1 MPNRASINVKTQV
14 GVESTAGTAV
24 AANKVL
30 QAFDFKTGIKPAIT
44 MIGASG
50 RKYDSSQEENKE
62 WMAGTLSGS
71 MDFNHLPYLLSSAW
85 GIISPVAHGAST
97 TAKDWIG
104 TPPVTGSVTPQTYT
118 FEQGET
124 ATRAHK
130 FAYGLV
136 TKFGYEFTR
145 DATSVTGDLIG
156 QPISDGITMTGGPSL
171 VALAPI
177 ASKYWNIYLDATS
190 AGLGTTLLLAVLKFN
205 FEMGNIYMPA
215 WFVNRANLGFTSH
228 VDGDPTTVAKL
239 LVMADAQGMSLLSNL
254 QTGNTA
260 FLRAEALG
268 PIIDNLQTLTFG
280 GGVTGGN
287 FTLSYKGQTT
297 ANIAY
302 SAALTSATVNT
313 AFQLL
318 STVGANCTVTG
329 GAGGPYTFTFSGAL
343 ASDMSA
349 VTANNVSLTGGT
361 PTMTFVAQA
370 NNLFRHD
377 MAVKVKNVAEFGDS
391 GGVYAIEWE
400 LGIVE
405 DGAWGKEHTA
415 TVTNLITAL

>member
-1 MPNRASINVKTQV
+1 MANRATINVKTQV

-44 MIGASG
+44 MIAASG
-50 RKYDSSQEENKE
+50 RKYPASQEENKE
-62 WMAGTLSGS
+62 WMAGTLTGS

-85 GIISPVAHGAST
+85 GIITPAAHGAST
-97 TAKDWIG
+97 TAKDWVG

-145 DATSVTGDLIG
+145 DVTSVTGDIIG
-156 QPISDGITMTGGPSL
+156 QPISDGITMTGSPTL

-177 ASKYWNIYLDATS
+177 ASKYWNVYLDPTS
-190 AGLGTTLLLAVLKFN
+190 AALGTTQYPSTLKFN

-215 WFVNRANLGFTSH
+215 WFVNRAALGFTSH
-228 VDGDPTTVAKL
+228 VDGDPTAVAKL
-239 LVMADAQGMSLLSNL
+239 LVMADAQGMSLLNNL
-254 QTGNTA
+254 QVGSSA

-297 ANIAY
+297 ANIRFCWRPVH
-302 SAALTSATVNT
+302 LH
-313 AFQLL
+313 LL
-318 STVGANCTVTG
+318 
-329 GAGGPYTFTFSGAL
+329 
-343 ASDMSA
+343 
-349 VTANNVSLTGGT
+349 
-361 PTMTFVAQA
+361 
-370 NNLFRHD
+370 RHTC
-377 MAVKVKNVAEFGDS
+377 
-391 GGVYAIEWE
+391 
-400 LGIVE
+400 L
-405 DGAWGKEHTA
+405 
-415 TVTNLITAL
+415 

>member
-1 MPNRASINVKTQV
+1 MPNRASINVKTQI
-14 GVESTAGTAV
+14 GVESTAGTSV

-30 QAFDFKTGIKPAIT
+30 QAYDFKTGIKPVTKMVA
-44 MIGASG
+44 ASG
-50 RKYDSSQEENKE
+50 RKYPASQMENKE
-62 WMAGTLSGS
+62 WVGGTLTGS

-85 GIISPVAHGAST
+85 GIISPAAHGASA
-97 TAKDWIG
+97 TAKDWVG

-118 FEQGET
+118 FEQGDSV
-124 ATRAHK
+124 RAHK
-130 FAYGLV
+130 FTYGLV
-136 TKFGYEFTR
+136 NKFGYNFTR
-145 DATSVTGDLIG
+145 DDTACSGDLIG
-156 QPISDGITMTGGPSL
+156 QPLNDPITMTGSPTL

-177 ASKYWNIYLDATS
+177 ASKFWNIYLDATS
-190 AGLGTTLLLAVLKFN
+190 AGLGTTQLLSPLSFN
-205 FEMGNIYMPA
+205 YEMGNIYMPA
-215 WFVNRANLGFTSH
+215 WFINRANIGFTSH
-228 VDGDPTTVAKL
+228 VDGDPTCVAKL
-239 LVMADAQGMSLLSNL
+239 LVMADAQGMGLLSNL
-254 QTGNTA
+254 QTGATG

-268 PIIDNLQTLTFG
+268 LIIDNLQTLTFG

-302 SAALTSATVNT
+302 SAGLTSATVNT

-329 GAGGPYTFTFSGAL
+329 SAGGPYTFTFSGGL

-349 VTANNVSLTGGT
+349 VTATNVSLSGGT
-361 PTMTFVAQA
+361 PTMTIVAQA

-377 MAVKVKNVAEFGDS
+377 MAVKVSNVTDFSDS
-391 GGVYAIEWE
+391 NGIFAIEWE
-400 LGIVE
+400 LTIVE
-405 DGAWGKEHTA
+405 DGGWGKAQTA

>member
-1 MPNRASINVKTQV
+1 MANRATINVKTQV

-44 MIGASG
+44 MIAASG
-50 RKYDSSQEENKE
+50 RKYPASQEENKE
-62 WMAGTLSGS
+62 WMAGTLTGS

-85 GIISPVAHGAST
+85 GIITPAAHGASA

-136 TKFGYEFTR
+136 TKFGYTFTR
-145 DATSVTGDLIG
+145 DATSVTGDIIG

-190 AGLGTTLLLAVLKFN
+190 AGLGTTLLLAVLSFN
-205 FEMGNIYMPA
+205 FEMGNIYVPA
-215 WFVNRANLGFTSH
+215 WFVNRAALGFTSH
-228 VDGDPTTVAKL
+228 VDGDPTAVAKL
-239 LVMADAQGMSLLSNL
+239 LVMADAQGMSLLNNL
-254 QTGNTA
+254 QVGSSA

-329 GAGGPYTFTFSGAL
+329 SAGGPYIFTFSGTL

-377 MAVKVKNVAEFGDS
+377 MAVKVSNVSEFQDS

-400 LGIVE
+400 LTVVE
-405 DGAWGKEHTA
+405 DGAWGKAHTA